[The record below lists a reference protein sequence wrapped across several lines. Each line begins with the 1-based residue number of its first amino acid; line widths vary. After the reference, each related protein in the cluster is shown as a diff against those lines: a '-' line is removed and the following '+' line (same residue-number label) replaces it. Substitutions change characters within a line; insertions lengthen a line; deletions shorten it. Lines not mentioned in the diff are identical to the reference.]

1 MNKETG
7 KLQESWDDIK
17 ERIKDRADIVQVI
30 GQTID
35 LKKSG
40 VRYIG
45 LCPFHGEKTPSF
57 FVDPG
62 RRHFKC
68 FGCGEAGD
76 VFSYVMKY
84 HNLDFPE
91 AVKELAG
98 RYGIALP
105 EKQLTPEQKRF
116 EQQKKEMFE
125 LNGKVAEL
133 YQDLLA
139 NEGGA
144 SESARNYLQKRAIP
158 DEISKRFGLGYAP
171 SIETHGWDFL
181 TSKLSRNEQ
190 ENAVLLGLTVKKE
203 KGGFYD
209 RFRDRVLFPIYEISG
224 RICGFGGRIVGDGQP
239 KYMNSPDSPVYNKS
253 KLLLGLYQQKDSIRN
268 KNQAIVVEGNFD
280 LVSLVCHGVENVVAP
295 LGTALT
301 REQLRLLKRYAE
313 DVVLLFD
320 GDAAG
325 VTAAVRSVPLF
336 LAEQMSGRVA
346 LLPAGHDPDTFVRE
360 KGVEAVLELVEKAE
374 SLPEFMFKH
383 LVAEYGLT
391 LDGKSRIVEEL
402 RPLVQAASSPLQ
414 RSVIVA
420 HFSAELGLSAG
431 ELDRML
437 AGNEKER
444 QPETPPPVPEPQV
457 KIQYGMAPPSPSQK
471 RLISFMVLHPD
482 QFPRL
487 EEQGL
492 LGCLA
497 GSIGEVLFFHLREV
511 LTAGSA
517 IEPEDLLSVLPDGA
531 EKDFVMQVLLDA
543 PTVNGQEGGE
553 GEAGNETDELVA
565 WMRKASLRKLAKD
578 ILRQIDRAERSGDH
592 EQLTKLIIEKVRIEQ
607 EVRSLDE

>member
-1 MNKETG
+1 M
-7 KLQESWDDIK
+7 QESWDDIK
-17 ERIKDRADIVQVI
+17 ERVKDRADIVQVI
-30 GQTID
+30 GQTIG

-40 VRYIG
+40 VRYLG

-91 AVKELAG
+91 ALKELAG

-133 YQDLLA
+133 YQKLLA
-139 NEGGA
+139 DGA
-144 SESARNYLQKRAIP
+144 AGSESAKKYLQKRAIP
-158 DEISKRFGLGYAP
+158 DEVSKRFGLGYAP

-190 ENAVLLGLTVKKE
+190 ENAVALGLTVKKD

-224 RICGFGGRIVGDGQP
+224 RVCGFGGRIIGDGQP

-253 KLLLGLYQQKDSIRN
+253 RLLLGLYQQKDVIRS
-268 KNQAIVVEGNFD
+268 KNQAVVVEGNFD
-280 LVSLVCHGVENVVAP
+280 LVSLVCHGFENVVAP

-346 LLPAGHDPDTFVRE
+346 LLPSGHDPDTFVRE
-360 KGVEAVLELVEKAE
+360 NGVEAVLELVERAE

-420 HFSAELGLSAG
+420 HFSAELGLSAP
-431 ELDRML
+431 ELDKML
-437 AGNEKER
+437 AGNEREK
-444 QPETPPPVPEPQV
+444 QPEAPPPPPEPQV
-457 KIQYGMAPPSPSQK
+457 KVHYSMTPPSPSQK
-471 RLISFMVLHPD
+471 RLISFMILHPD

-497 GSIGEVLFFHLREV
+497 GSIGEVLFFQLREF
-511 LTAGSA
+511 LTAERV
-517 IEPEDLLSVLPDGA
+517 IEPEDLLSVLPEGA
-531 EKDFVMQVLLDA
+531 EKDLVMQVLLDA
-543 PTVNGQEGGE
+543 ATVTEQEAADV
-553 GEAGNETDELVA
+553 EASEETEELVS
-565 WMRKASLRKLAKD
+565 WMRKKALQKLAKD
-578 ILRQIDRAERSGDH
+578 MLRQIDQAERAGDH
-592 EQLTKLIIEKVRIEQ
+592 EQVTKLIIEKVRVEQ